1 MVAVSVFY
9 IYGQPQTTF
18 TPVLQHRC
26 TSPGPLVRNSLIIAV
41 VSGHGIRCLCKTGP
55 MPF

>member
-41 VSGHGIRCLCKTGP
+41 VSGHGIRCLCKSGP